1 MTLFYK
7 IIVKK
12 SKNSDVFQRNWTK
25 KFKAYFTFYIA
36 FKMIKQALMKTL
48 KYNRDV

>member
-12 SKNSDVFQRNWTK
+12 VKIPMFFKQNWTR

-36 FKMIKQALMKTL
+36 FKMIRQALMKTL